1 MARATR
7 IALFEREVRER
18 LSRAALEL
26 VLGRA
31 EIISEGQRGVRGG
44 RDAYFGSTML
54 TINLGSLEL
63 LLRDACDAGTARRLA
78 DLLESGRRCPG
89 AHRGAGRLGDR
100 PRRRRQTP
108 EREHA
113 RGHSLPGG
121 EGVHRHRRRGD
132 LLTAVLMEEAN
143 YTYGGAAKILEIPE
157 SKLRYWAQVG
167 FVGPSGRRGGKPV
180 YSFQDLVSVKAAKE
194 LTERGFKPA
203 EIRKAIDEVRSALPH
218 VDRPLDRIRVAFD
231 GTRLVVVDGESAYEP
246 TGQKVFDFGLGDLA
260 KKMGARPGV
269 LGTAA
274 SRPPPKRRP
283 SRPPR
288 CPRRVIVARRPATA
302 FTAMR
307 SAYDWFVEGTRAEIV
322 GGADADGRAEQ
333 CYRQALTLD
342 PGLAA
347 ARTNLGSLAYR
358 RGDISAAREAY
369 EAALALDPDQPE
381 ARFNLANLVLEAGD
395 LELAVAEL
403 RRVLQGS
410 PDFADAHYNLA
421 VALERLGGRS
431 QARSHLERYL
441 ALEPATTAWAAE
453 ARALISRLDA

>member
-1 MARATR
+1 
-7 IALFEREVRER
+7 
-18 LSRAALEL
+18 
-26 VLGRA
+26 
-31 EIISEGQRGVRGG
+31 
-44 RDAYFGSTML
+44 
-54 TINLGSLEL
+54 
-63 LLRDACDAGTARRLA
+63 
-78 DLLESGRRCPG
+78 
-89 AHRGAGRLGDR
+89 
-100 PRRRRQTP
+100 
-108 EREHA
+108 
-113 RGHSLPGG
+113 
-121 EGVHRHRRRGD
+121 
-132 LLTAVLMEEAN
+132 MEEAN

-269 LGTAA
+269 LGTAG
-274 SRPPPKRRP
+274 SRPAAEAAAK
-283 SRPPR
+283 
-288 CPRRVIVARRPATA
+288 PATPLPSA
-302 FTAMR
+302 PSPLPVAASSATGFTAMR

-322 GGADADGRAEQ
+322 GGPDADGRAEQ

-403 RRVLQGS
+403 RRVLQGT